1 MQPGAPLATLPHVN
15 GRGLALVVLATVAAC
30 ATSGTAPASRTAA
43 AGPAASGS
51 TPAGGGLACG
61 RNEDDL
67 FAPSLVPHEAYASRT
82 GVMAARFSQLATS
95 MERPLEECG
104 LRTVLQRLVALTCDD
119 GSNPFRRD
127 PRAAHASRRGSMG
140 AGGRCEQIIDVYV
153 VKCPEKTYEV
163 HADMYFCTKG
173 VQSQFR

>member
-1 MQPGAPLATLPHVN
+1 MLL
-15 GRGLALVVLATVAAC
+15 LVLASVAAC
-30 ATSGTAPASRTAA
+30 ATSGTPPATAT

-51 TPAGGGLACG
+51 TPAAGGLACG
-61 RNEDDL
+61 RNDNDI
-67 FAPSLVPHEAYASRT
+67 FAPSLVPHDAYASRN
-82 GVMAARFSQLATS
+82 GVMAARFSQLTTS

-119 GSNPFRRD
+119 GSNPFRSD
-127 PRAAHASRRGSMG
+127 MRAAHASRRGSMG

-163 HADMYFCTKG
+163 YADMYFCTEG
-173 VQSQFR
+173 VQSQFG

>member
-1 MQPGAPLATLPHVN
+1 ML
-15 GRGLALVVLATVAAC
+15 LVVLASVAAC
-30 ATSGTAPASRTAA
+30 ATSGTPPRAA
-43 AGPAASGS
+43 TAGPAASGT
-51 TPAGGGLACG
+51 TPAAGGLACG
-61 RNEDDL
+61 RKDNDI
-67 FAPSLVPHEAYASRT
+67 FAPSLVPDDAYASRN
-82 GVMAARFSQLATS
+82 GVMAARFSQLTTS

-104 LRTVLQRLVALTCDD
+104 LRTVLRRLVALTCDD

-153 VKCPEKTYEV
+153 VNCPEKTYEV
-163 HADMYFCTKG
+163 YADMYFCTEG